1 MKSYIFLGIVDV
13 VVCIIIILIFNS
25 SNRKR
30 KSKRNSHCH
39 SIRSKEYRT
48 EIYNNTPEEYQQSIR
63 YLYNRLEQL
72 DEVITRNNRSLSAQS
87 EQAVKD
93 ILRRVAEAE
102 KEISQYWELSK
113 KKADFYYYIGL
124 HYTSFTLA
132 DKLTEELESL
142 RKVNGML
149 SDVINKTQ
157 SQINVLKGEINNA
170 NTVANIGQVKR
181 EHQELCR
188 KCDSLRKTRKICAEQ
203 MEDCKKHRD
212 KQNIITA
219 QRRDYIGK
227 NFGKKGKQW
236 RNRIMVKHKRIL

>member
-1 MKSYIFLGIVDV
+1 MNSYILLGIVGV
-13 VVCIIIILIFNS
+13 VFLLIIILIFS
-25 SNRKR
+25 ISNRKR
-30 KSKRNSHCH
+30 KSKRNRNYH
-39 SIRSKEYRT
+39 SIRSKEYKK

-72 DEVITRNNRSLSAQS
+72 DEVMVRNNRSLNAQS

-93 ILRRVAEAE
+93 ILRRAAEAE
-102 KEISQYWELSK
+102 KEINQYWELSK

-142 RKVNGML
+142 RKINGML
-149 SDVINKTQ
+149 SDGINRTQ
-157 SQINVLKGEINNA
+157 SQINRLKGKIDDA

-188 KCDSLRKTRKICAEQ
+188 KCDAL
-203 MEDCKKHRD
+203 
-212 KQNIITA
+212 
-219 QRRDYIGK
+219 
-227 NFGKKGKQW
+227 
-236 RNRIMVKHKRIL
+236 

>member
-1 MKSYIFLGIVDV
+1 MNSYILLGIVGV
-13 VVCIIIILIFNS
+13 VFLLIIILIFS
-25 SNRKR
+25 ISNRKR
-30 KSKRNSHCH
+30 KSKRNRNYH
-39 SIRSKEYRT
+39 SIRSKEYKK

-72 DEVITRNNRSLSAQS
+72 DEVMVRNNRSLNAQS

-93 ILRRVAEAE
+93 ILRRAAEAE
-102 KEISQYWELSK
+102 KEINQYWELSK

-142 RKVNGML
+142 RKINGML
-149 SDVINKTQ
+149 SDGINRTQ
-157 SQINVLKGEINNA
+157 SQINRLKGKIDDA
-170 NTVANIGQVKR
+170 NTVANIGQVKK

-188 KCDSLRKTRKICAEQ
+188 KCDALRKTRKICVEQ
-203 MEDCKKHRD
+203 MEDCKKCRD
-212 KQNIITA
+212 KQNVITA

-236 RNRIMVKHKRIL
+236 RNRIMAKHKR

>member
-1 MKSYIFLGIVDV
+1 MNSYILLGIVGV
-13 VVCIIIILIFNS
+13 VVFIIIILIFNI

-30 KSKRNSHCH
+30 KSKRNSNYH

-48 EIYNNTPEEYQQSIR
+48 EIYNNIPEEYQQSIR
-63 YLYNRLEQL
+63 YLYNRLERL
-72 DEVITRNNRSLSAQS
+72 DEVIVRNNKSLNAQS

-93 ILRRVAEAE
+93 ILRRAAEAE
-102 KEISQYWELSK
+102 KEINQYWELSK
-113 KKADFYYYIGL
+113 RKADFYYYIGL

-142 RKVNGML
+142 RKINGML

-157 SQINVLKGEINNA
+157 SQINGLKGKINDA
-170 NTVANIGQVKR
+170 NTRANIGPVKR

-188 KCDSLRKTRKICAEQ
+188 KCDALRKTRTICAEQ
-203 MEDCKKHRD
+203 MEDCKKRRD
-212 KQNIITA
+212 RQNVITA
-219 QRRDYIGK
+219 HRRDYIGK

-236 RNRIMVKHKRIL
+236 RNRIMAKHKR